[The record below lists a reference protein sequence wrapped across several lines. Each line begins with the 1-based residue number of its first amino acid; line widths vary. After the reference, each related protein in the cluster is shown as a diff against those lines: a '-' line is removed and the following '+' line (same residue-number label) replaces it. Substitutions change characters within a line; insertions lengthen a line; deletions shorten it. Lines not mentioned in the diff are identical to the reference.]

1 MERHTPA
8 AADIQ
13 PAVDHIR
20 TLVRTQAV
28 HLPADTVEPVVD
40 TVTVAGVVEI
50 PEVDMVSVLEQELEQ
65 DTPEV
70 RE

>member
-1 MERHTPA
+1 M
-8 AADIQ
+8 
-13 PAVDHIR
+13 
-20 TLVRTQAV
+20 L
-28 HLPADTVEPVVD
+28 ADTVEPVVD
-40 TVTVAGVVEI
+40 TVIVAGVVEV